1 MLDGGCSWDSIQGSG
16 PTGVE
21 PDKGLRWRSTREG
34 LYDEEGRIPS
44 VKIQGVP
51 FSTVDWETIVPVEHP
66 GKKGIATWRTVEKG
80 NVRARIVEYSPGY
93 VADHWCSRG
102 HVVFVLKGELVTE
115 LKDGKRFVLKEGDS
129 YQVAED
135 EGNPHLSRTEEG
147 ARLFIVD

>member
-1 MLDGGCSWDSIQGSG
+1 
-16 PTGVE
+16 
-21 PDKGLRWRSTREG
+21 
-34 LYDEEGRIPS
+34 

-93 VADHWCSRG
+93 VADQWCSRG

-115 LKDGKRFVLKEGDS
+115 LKDGKRFVLKEGNS

-135 EGNPHLSRTEEG
+135 EDNPHLSRTEVG